1 MMSRATLK
9 LVLFVS
15 VAHALVHVFE
25 LSLPS
30 VEQEIDAE
38 FHCGTKITGWL
49 GTCWRLPWGAG
60 ALLAGWLVDRFGS
73 RIMLAIY
80 LLGCAAMCAAVAM
93 TTQLDELFLPMI
105 GMGTFAAIYHPAG
118 LSLISRATTMENRPF
133 ALGIHG
139 IFGSLGIGG
148 APFIAGLV
156 LVYGMSWRSF
166 YWILVLPAVILGLIF
181 VRAWAMRRGGQ
192 IQRHETLAQDDADW
206 TSFGT
211 LILVAI
217 FSGITYSAFLH
228 FLPRYLSGS
237 SLEFSSRLAGR
248 DQFLAGGLLA
258 LGCFGQYV
266 AGTLARHKLL
276 EWQLTG
282 VMLLNVPCLVAMGF
296 ASGWTRVAAAGAFT
310 VVHFMHQPI
319 YNSLVAKYTPLS
331 RRSLCYGFSFMMGLG
346 LGGFGPTLAG
356 HSPNDLVTYVGL
368 AGAAMAGALA
378 CLLLVAL
385 NRPERS
391 DRT

>member
-30 VEQEIDAE
+30 VELEIDAE
-38 FHCGTKITGWL
+38 FHCGTKTTGWL

-60 ALLAGWLVDRFGS
+60 AILAGWLVDRYGS

-80 LLGCAAMCAAVAM
+80 LLGCAVMCAAVAL
-93 TTQLDELFLPMI
+93 TTQLSGLFLPMI

-118 LSLISRATTMENRPF
+118 LTLISHATTQENRPF

-156 LVYGMSWRSF
+156 LVNGMGWRSF
-166 YWILVLPAVILGLIF
+166 YWLLVLPAAILGTIF
-181 VRAWAMRRGGQ
+181 FKTRATGRGGQ
-192 IQRHETLAQDDADW
+192 TQHHETLAQDDADW

-211 LILVAI
+211 LILVGI
-217 FSGITYSAFLH
+217 CSGITYSAFLH
-228 FLPRYLSGS
+228 FLPRYLSDS
-237 SLEFSSRLAGR
+237 LLEFSSRLAGQ
-248 DQFLAGGLLA
+248 DQFLAGGLLT
-258 LGCFGQYV
+258 LGCFGQYL

-276 EWQLTG
+276 EWQLTT
-282 VMLLNVPCLVAMGF
+282 VLLLNVPCLVAMGF
-296 ASGWTRVAAAGAFT
+296 ASGWTRVVAAGAFT
-310 VVHFMHQPI
+310 LVHFMHQPI

-331 RRSLCYGFSFMMGLG
+331 RRSLCYGFSFLMGLG
-346 LGGFGPTLAG
+346 LGGFGPMLVG
-356 HSPNDLVTYVGL
+356 YSPNDLVTYVGL
-368 AGAAMAGALA
+368 SGAALTGALA
-378 CLLLVAL
+378 CLLLVVQ
-385 NRPERS
+385 NK
-391 DRT
+391 T